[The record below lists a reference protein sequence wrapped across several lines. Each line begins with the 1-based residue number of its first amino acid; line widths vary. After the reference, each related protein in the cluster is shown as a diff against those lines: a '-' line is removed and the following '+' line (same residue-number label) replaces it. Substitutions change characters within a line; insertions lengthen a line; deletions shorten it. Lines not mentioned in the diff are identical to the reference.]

1 MRMQS
6 SEVKKQMSPKLKV
19 AKSEAVVY
27 FGAAHVARAHADAS
41 LPAKLERILKKTDLK
56 RLCQGAWVPIKMHL
70 GGGRGYTMIHP
81 VFVNVVVKAVKA
93 AGGKPF
99 VVDGMF
105 NTIATAAERGYTAA
119 TLGCPIVSAG
129 GPYDSHIVTRKLDF
143 PGLDKIDVFG
153 AIWDAPCL
161 INFSHI
167 KGHGNCGYGGACKNI
182 AMGCV
187 DGPTRGRLH
196 ALSGGID
203 WIKDRCR
210 LCGRCVKACDAGA
223 ISLDKKKKTV
233 AFFWHDCR
241 FCAHCVTACPHGALK
256 VGATD
261 GFRRFQE
268 GMAVAT
274 KTILDSFDQRRVLHI
289 NLLTNISM
297 LCDCWGM
304 SSPSIVPDIGV
315 MASHDMV
322 AIETATLK
330 AIEARH
336 FIPGSLIGNRRLA
349 KGGHLLEQIHG
360 KDPFL
365 QIRALER
372 HGVGLSRYRLID
384 VA

>member
-1 MRMQS
+1 M
-6 SEVKKQMSPKLKV
+6 PKNTMNPKSKN
-19 AKSEAVVY
+19 AKSGAVVY
-27 FGAAHVARAHADAS
+27 FGSAHVERADAEAS
-41 LPAKLERILKKTDLK
+41 LPAKLERILSKVDLK

-70 GGGRGYTMIHP
+70 GGGLGFTMIHP
-81 VFVNVVVKAVKA
+81 VFVNIVVKAVKA

-105 NTIATAAERGYTAA
+105 GTIATAAERGYTTE

-129 GPYDSHIVTRKLDF
+129 GPYDAYAVKRKVAF
-143 PGLDKIDVFG
+143 PGLDEIGVFG

-161 INFSHI
+161 INLSHI
-167 KGHGNCGYGGACKNI
+167 KGHGNCGYAGACKNI

-187 DGPTRGRLH
+187 DGVTRRRLH

-203 WIKDRCR
+203 WLRDRCR
-210 LCGRCVKACDAGA
+210 LCGRCVKACDTGA

-233 AFFWHDCR
+233 SFFWHDCR
-241 FCAHCVTACPHGALK
+241 FCAHCVTACPHGALAIRAR
-256 VGATD
+256 G
-261 GFRRFQE
+261 GYRHFQE
-268 GMAVAT
+268 GMAVTT
-274 KTILDSFDQRRVLHI
+274 KTILDSFDRARILHI

-297 LCDCWGM
+297 LCDCWGL

-315 MASHDMV
+315 MVSGDMV
-322 AIETATLK
+322 AVETATLK
-330 AIEARH
+330 AIKAQH
-336 FIPGSLIGNRRLA
+336 FIPGSLIGSRRLT
-349 KGGHLLEQIHG
+349 KGRHLLEQIHG

-372 HGVGLSRYRLID
+372 HGVGRSRYRLID